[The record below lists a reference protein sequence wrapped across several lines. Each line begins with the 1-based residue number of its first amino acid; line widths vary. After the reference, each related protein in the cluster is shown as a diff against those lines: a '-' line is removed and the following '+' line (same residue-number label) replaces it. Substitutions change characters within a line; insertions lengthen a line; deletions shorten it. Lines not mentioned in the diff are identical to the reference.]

1 MIFRLRRMKSR
12 KGEEEREEEREK
24 RIKLARNEH
33 MSKVGEEVYQY
44 MFESK

>member
-12 KGEEEREEEREK
+12 KGEQGREEEKVK
-24 RIKLARNEH
+24 RIKLAREEH

-44 MFESK
+44 M